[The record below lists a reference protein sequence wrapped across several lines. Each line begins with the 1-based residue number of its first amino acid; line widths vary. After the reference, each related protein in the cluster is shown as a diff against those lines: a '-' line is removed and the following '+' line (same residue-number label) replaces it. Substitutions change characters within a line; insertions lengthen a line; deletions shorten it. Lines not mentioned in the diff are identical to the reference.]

1 MLRLG
6 GYRLQ
11 AREEDAQRRLAADAL
26 ALVEAGISALVL
38 ECVPSE
44 LARRLA
50 RELPVPVIGIGAG
63 PGCDGQILVSY
74 DLLGIS
80 PGRRPRF
87 CRDFLA
93 GRGSV
98 SRPSRPTCG
107 RSRRVISQRGGDPRM
122 SLTVLRTRDELSA
135 FLRRLRSTGA
145 SLALVPTMG
154 NLHRGHLALV
164 ERAAKLAER
173 VAVSIFVNP
182 TQFGPEE
189 DFDRYPRTPEQ
200 DLAALSTVPCDL
212 VFMPPVEEMYP
223 FGIPSAV
230 RVRVPGLSEVLCG
243 ERRPGHFD
251 GVATV
256 VLRLLTLFDPE
267 VAVFGEKDYQQL
279 LLVRRLVADLG
290 LPVRIEGVPTV
301 RTAMGLPSV
310 RAMRISMPRTG
321 RAPCC
326 SIASFGGWGS
336 AGWRGRSASASSGK
350 RSMRFERAASSPNTR

>member
-1 MLRLG
+1 
-6 GYRLQ
+6 
-11 AREEDAQRRLAADAL
+11 
-26 ALVEAGISALVL
+26 
-38 ECVPSE
+38 
-44 LARRLA
+44 
-50 RELPVPVIGIGAG
+50 
-63 PGCDGQILVSY
+63 
-74 DLLGIS
+74 
-80 PGRRPRF
+80 
-87 CRDFLA
+87 
-93 GRGSV
+93 
-98 SRPSRPTCG
+98 
-107 RSRRVISQRGGDPRM
+107 M
-122 SLTVLRTRDELSA
+122 SLTVLRTREELA
-135 FLRRLRSTGA
+135 AVLRRLRSTGA

-164 ERAAKLAER
+164 ERAAELAER

-230 RVRVPGLSEVLCG
+230 KVRVPGLSEVLCG

-301 RTAMGLPSV
+301 RDGDGLALSSRNAYLDAEDRARAVLIHRVLRRMGERWLAGEERERIEREALDALRAGGLKPEYAVIRRAEDLALPHSGERPV
-310 RAMRISMPRTG
+310 RAL
-321 RAPCC
+321 A
-326 SIASFGGWGS
+326 A
-336 AGWRGRSASASSGK
+336 AVVGK
-350 RSMRFERAASSPNTR
+350 ARLIDNWPIP

>member
-1 MLRLG
+1 
-6 GYRLQ
+6 
-11 AREEDAQRRLAADAL
+11 
-26 ALVEAGISALVL
+26 
-38 ECVPSE
+38 
-44 LARRLA
+44 
-50 RELPVPVIGIGAG
+50 
-63 PGCDGQILVSY
+63 
-74 DLLGIS
+74 
-80 PGRRPRF
+80 
-87 CRDFLA
+87 
-93 GRGSV
+93 
-98 SRPSRPTCG
+98 
-107 RSRRVISQRGGDPRM
+107 M
-122 SLTVLRTRDELSA
+122 SLTVLRTREELAA

-164 ERAAKLAER
+164 ERAAELAER

-230 RVRVPGLSEVLCG
+230 KVRVPGLSEVLCG

-301 RTAMGLPSV
+301 RDGDGLALSSRNAYLDAEDRARAVLIHRVLRRMGERWLAGEERERIEREALDALRAGGLKPEYAVIRRAEDLTLPHSGERPV
-310 RAMRISMPRTG
+310 RAL
-321 RAPCC
+321 A
-326 SIASFGGWGS
+326 A
-336 AGWRGRSASASSGK
+336 AVVGK
-350 RSMRFERAASSPNTR
+350 ARLIDNWPIP

>member
-1 MLRLG
+1 
-6 GYRLQ
+6 
-11 AREEDAQRRLAADAL
+11 
-26 ALVEAGISALVL
+26 
-38 ECVPSE
+38 
-44 LARRLA
+44 
-50 RELPVPVIGIGAG
+50 
-63 PGCDGQILVSY
+63 
-74 DLLGIS
+74 
-80 PGRRPRF
+80 
-87 CRDFLA
+87 
-93 GRGSV
+93 
-98 SRPSRPTCG
+98 
-107 RSRRVISQRGGDPRM
+107 M

-301 RTAMGLPSV
+301 RDGDGLALSSRNAYLDAEDRARAVLLHRVLRRMGERWLAGEERERIEREALDALRAGGLKPEYAVIRRAEDLALPRSGERPV
-310 RAMRISMPRTG
+310 RAL
-321 RAPCC
+321 A
-326 SIASFGGWGS
+326 A
-336 AGWRGRSASASSGK
+336 AVVGK
-350 RSMRFERAASSPNTR
+350 ARLIDNWPIP

>member
-1 MLRLG
+1 
-6 GYRLQ
+6 
-11 AREEDAQRRLAADAL
+11 
-26 ALVEAGISALVL
+26 
-38 ECVPSE
+38 
-44 LARRLA
+44 
-50 RELPVPVIGIGAG
+50 
-63 PGCDGQILVSY
+63 
-74 DLLGIS
+74 
-80 PGRRPRF
+80 
-87 CRDFLA
+87 
-93 GRGSV
+93 
-98 SRPSRPTCG
+98 
-107 RSRRVISQRGGDPRM
+107 M
-122 SLTVLRTRDELSA
+122 SLTVLRTREELA
-135 FLRRLRSTGA
+135 AVLRRLRSTGA

-164 ERAAKLAER
+164 ERAAELAER

-182 TQFGPEE
+182 AQFGPEE

-230 RVRVPGLSEVLCG
+230 KVRVPGLSEVLCG

-301 RTAMGLPSV
+301 RDGDGLALSSRNAYLDAEDRARAVLIHRVLRRMGERWLAGEERERIEREALDALRAGGLKPEYAVIRRAEDLALPHSGERPV
-310 RAMRISMPRTG
+310 RAL
-321 RAPCC
+321 A
-326 SIASFGGWGS
+326 A
-336 AGWRGRSASASSGK
+336 AVVGK
-350 RSMRFERAASSPNTR
+350 ARLIDNWPIP

>member
-1 MLRLG
+1 
-6 GYRLQ
+6 
-11 AREEDAQRRLAADAL
+11 
-26 ALVEAGISALVL
+26 
-38 ECVPSE
+38 
-44 LARRLA
+44 
-50 RELPVPVIGIGAG
+50 
-63 PGCDGQILVSY
+63 
-74 DLLGIS
+74 
-80 PGRRPRF
+80 
-87 CRDFLA
+87 
-93 GRGSV
+93 
-98 SRPSRPTCG
+98 
-107 RSRRVISQRGGDPRM
+107 M
-122 SLTVLRTRDELSA
+122 SLTVLRTREELAA

-164 ERAAKLAER
+164 ERAAELAER

-230 RVRVPGLSEVLCG
+230 KVRVPGLSEVLCG

-301 RTAMGLPSV
+301 RDGDGLALSSRNAYLDAEDRARAVLIHRVLRRMGERWLAGEERERIEREALDALRAGGLKPEYAVIRRAEDLALPHSGERPV
-310 RAMRISMPRTG
+310 RAL
-321 RAPCC
+321 A
-326 SIASFGGWGS
+326 A
-336 AGWRGRSASASSGK
+336 AVVGK
-350 RSMRFERAASSPNTR
+350 ARLIDNWPIP